1 MEQIS
6 MQSGPKKARKGKSE
20 AGVAI
25 KAKQLGALDRLRDQ
39 LRLLIRHQRYW
50 VQKARDS
57 DDPRPMQGHRL
68 EVYDRS
74 MQALV
79 ASFCELETTL
89 SERHPGGAPRNEYR
103 DLAFDIL
110 TDHYIERGEIFK
122 AKFLIKGLEA
132 RLPESALKAGESG
145 NEPFS
150 GRMAQTVIRDF
161 KACLHSIPSD
171 WE

>member
-6 MQSGPKKARKGKSE
+6 MQAAPKKSRRGKFQ

-25 KAKQLGALDRLRDQ
+25 KAKQLDALDRLRDQ
-39 LRLLIRHQRYW
+39 LRLLVRVQGSW

-57 DDPRPMQGHRL
+57 DDPRLMQEHRL
-68 EVYDRS
+68 KVYDRS
-74 MQALV
+74 MQTLV
-79 ASFCELETTL
+79 SSFSELETTL
-89 SERHPGGAPRNEYR
+89 LERHPGGAPRNEYR
-103 DLAFDIL
+103 DLAFNVL
-110 TDHYIERGEIFK
+110 TDQYIERGEILK
-122 AKFLIKGLEA
+122 AKFLIKALEA
-132 RLPESALKAGESG
+132 RLPEGALKVGESG

-150 GRMAQTVIRDF
+150 GRMAQAVIRDF